1 MIIRMTT
8 VGSSVLREDAV
19 SKVTGRAKY
28 AADLEFPRMLHAKA
42 VRIPVA
48 HAKIKRLDIEEA
60 LKLPGVVTILTP
72 DDLLHRFGDEK
83 WVPVLVREKVRSYAD
98 AVAVV
103 AAQTEQTAIEAARLV
118 KVDYEELLA
127 VFDVEEASKPGAP
140 MLYDK
145 SNVFRTDRIR
155 RGDIEKGFEEADIVL
170 ERTYS
175 APFAEH
181 AFIEPETAIGVPEPD
196 GRISVFGSIK
206 QPFDVRKMVAGI
218 LGVALDRV
226 RIVPVTLGGHFG
238 GKDEDMALMAS
249 RVALLA
255 RKTGR
260 PIKMSNS
267 REESILEG
275 TKRHRFVMKYKVGV
289 RRDGRLTAMDIRC
302 LADAGAYAVKTFL
315 VTFRSC
321 TEATGP
327 YMVPNVNVE
336 VHSVL
341 TNNND
346 SGAFRGFGSPQVDFA
361 CESMMDELAEELDM
375 DPYEF
380 RRMNAFE
387 KGCRTATGQ
396 VLNGSVTVR
405 QCLDEAVSRVDWQT
419 LRSARSEGPIKRGIG
434 MAASFRGISLGAG
447 SLDTAGAI
455 VSLQEDGRV
464 LLTTGIREG
473 GQGARTVL
481 CQICAEA
488 LGVPLSQVS
497 FLDWDT
503 SSVPD
508 SGPTVASRGTLV
520 GGNATRQAC
529 QQLLEEIYG
538 VVSQLWGIGREE
550 LISSEGKITSKKNPD
565 LQISFKEAVAETRK
579 RGKKL
584 LALGWYQTPPTG
596 IDPETGQG
604 VPFFDYVYGT
614 DVAEVEVDTLTG
626 SVRIKNFVS
635 VHDVGKAIH
644 PELVAGQIYGGVCM
658 GVGTALYEEYRL
670 TDRHPDM
677 LNLDQYLIPTSMDM
691 EEMNAVI
698 LEEKVEEGPC
708 GAVCIGEIATQLV
721 APAIINA
728 IAHAT
733 GRRIYD
739 LPADLEKVFL
749 GRALEKKIRRGDGV
763 KGP

>member
-1 MIIRMTT
+1 MTT
-8 VGSSVLREDAV
+8 VGRSVVREDAV
-19 SKVTGRAKY
+19 AKVTGRARF

-42 VRIPVA
+42 ARIPAA
-48 HAKIKRLDIEEA
+48 HAKIRGIDIDEVLRLPD
-60 LKLPGVVTILTP
+60 VVAVLTP
-72 DDLLHRFGDEK
+72 GDLRHRFGDEK
-83 WVPVLVREKVRSYAD
+83 WVPVLASEKVRSYAD

-103 AAQTEQTAIEAARLV
+103 SAETERAAIEAVGRV
-118 KVDYEELLA
+118 KVDYEELQA
-127 VFDVEEASKPGAP
+127 VFDVEEAAKPGAP
-140 MLYDK
+140 LLYEG

-155 RGDIEKGFEEADIVL
+155 KGDIVRGFDEADIIL
-170 ERTYS
+170 QRRYS
-175 APFAEH
+175 VPFAEH

-206 QPFDVRKMVAGI
+206 QPFDVRRMVAGI

-260 PIKMSNS
+260 PVRISNS

-275 TKRHRFVMKYKVGV
+275 TKRHRFVMNYRVGV
-289 RRDGRLTAMDIRC
+289 RLDGRLTAMDIRC
-302 LADAGAYAVKTFL
+302 LADAGAYVVKTPL

-327 YMVPNVNVE
+327 YVVPNVNVE
-336 VHSVL
+336 VRSVL

-361 CESMMDELAEELDM
+361 CESMMDELAQELDM

-387 KGCRTATGQ
+387 KGCRTANGQ
-396 VLNGSVTVR
+396 LLNGSVTVR
-405 QCLDEAVSRVDWQT
+405 ECMDKAVSSIPWQR
-419 LRSARSEGPIKRGIG
+419 LRSEGSEGAIRRGIG
-434 MAASFRGISLGAG
+434 MAASFRGISLGAA

-455 VSLQEDGRV
+455 VSIQEDSRV

-481 CQICAEA
+481 SQICAET
-488 LGVPLSQVS
+488 LGVAPDQVS

-529 QQLLEEIYG
+529 RQLLEEIFS
-538 VVSQLWGIGREE
+538 VVSRSWGVGSAE
-550 LISSEGKITSKKNPD
+550 LVSSGGKIASKNNPS
-565 LQISFKEAVAETRK
+565 LQVSFKEAVGECRK

-584 LALGWYQTPPTG
+584 ISVGWYQTPPTG

-604 VPFFDYVYGT
+604 VPFFDYVYGA
-614 DVAEVEVDTLTG
+614 DVAEVEVDMMTG
-626 SVRIKNFVS
+626 SVRVTNFVS

-658 GVGTALYEEYRL
+658 GVGTALYEEYGL
-670 TDRHPDM
+670 KDGQPKM
-677 LNLDQYLIPTSMDM
+677 LNLDQYFIPTSMDIG
-691 EEMNAVI
+691 EIKAVL
-698 LEEKVEEGPC
+698 LEEGVEEGPF

-733 GRRIYD
+733 GKRIYD
-739 LPADLEKVFL
+739 LPANLERIFP
-749 GRALEKKIRRGDGV
+749 GRGPEKKMRTKDGV
-763 KGP
+763 TEA